1 MVKQL
6 KKQEVEFMAKK
17 GRKRSTNPNEQAVY
31 MRGYRAGYKR
41 GVTSPG
47 LLERTMK
54 DMFNMFKG
62 KQA

>member
-1 MVKQL
+1 
-6 KKQEVEFMAKK
+6 MAKR
-17 GRKRSTNPNEQAVY
+17 GRKSSINPNEQAVY
-31 MRGYRAGYKR
+31 MGGYRAGYKR
-41 GVTSPG
+41 GLTAPG

>member
-1 MVKQL
+1 
-6 KKQEVEFMAKK
+6 MAKK
-17 GRKRSTNPNEQAVY
+17 GRKRSANPNEQAVY

-41 GVTSPG
+41 GLTAPG